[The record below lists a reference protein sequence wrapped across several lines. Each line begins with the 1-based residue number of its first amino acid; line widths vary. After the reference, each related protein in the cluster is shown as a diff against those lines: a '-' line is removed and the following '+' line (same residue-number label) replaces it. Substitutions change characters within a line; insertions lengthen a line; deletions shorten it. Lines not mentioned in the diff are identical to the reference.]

1 MSVVYIGQ
9 ARGPSLQTRWNKH
22 KNDAKKF
29 LYNKSSIKNDGKAAK
44 LHAAMNLTDISEMK
58 IEELEFY
65 EYADKNEL
73 INKLRVREN
82 HFIDQFDS
90 IKNGWNKIKAPTV
103 KLPLGQDEEETWET
117 RASKHNVNQRS
128 LHYQATKYGLSI
140 EEAVKKIR
148 KLKKEPKRQYS
159 YGRQTYDVISDLL
172 IYDKNNIGKKNIE
185 RRIRDKKNQK
195 KLRVELDK
203 SQNLETI
210 YLIEDVFSPV
220 SQRDKIVKVNT
231 PHGQEEGTITDL
243 HEKLLPLYPDNVP
256 DSYSTIQN
264 RIDGEDFKVQW
275 THDQAFG
282 FRFPPGFEEV
292 ENLIENKG
300 YQWGEIDGVQKI
312 PSFKKDSKR
321 ITNPNPISLHS
332 VKRVYL
338 TEKDWCD
345 AYKLNDR
352 KTIKK
357 LRDEGKTNEE
367 ILEYYGKKP

>member
-1 MSVVYIGQ
+1 MVYIGQ

-29 LYNKSSIKNDGKAAK
+29 PHNESLKKHDGKAAK
-44 LHAAMNLTDISEMK
+44 LYAAMNLFDISEMK

-73 INKLRVREN
+73 INKLRLREN

-90 IKNGWNKIKAPTV
+90 INYGWNKIKAPAAT
-103 KLPLGQDEEETWET
+103 LLLGQDEEETWET

-128 LHYQATKYGLSI
+128 LHYQVTKHRLSI

-159 YGRQTYDVISDLL
+159 YGRQTYDVSSDLL

-185 RRIRDKKNQK
+185 RRIRNLKNQK
-195 KLRVELDK
+195 KLRVDLDK
-203 SQNLETI
+203 SKNLETI
-210 YLIEDVFSPV
+210 YLIEDVFSPL
-220 SQRDKIVKVNT
+220 SQTDKIVKVNT
-231 PHGQEEGTITDL
+231 PHGQEVGAITDL

-264 RIDGEDFKVQW
+264 RVDGKNFKVKW
-275 THDQAFG
+275 NHDQAFG
-282 FRFPPGFEEV
+282 FRFPPGFEKV

-300 YQWGEIDGVQKI
+300 YQWGEIDGVQKN

-321 ITNPNPISLHS
+321 ITNPNPIILHS
-332 VKRVYL
+332 VKRIYL

-352 KTIKK
+352 KKIKK
-357 LRDEGKTNEE
+357 LRDKGRTNEE
-367 ILEYYGKKP
+367 ILEYCGKKP